1 MPRRA
6 GGRGR
11 PGGAVLARFVAN
23 LLAFAAKT
31 GLNRA
36 RLMLGAGL
44 TDAELRAPDSRVP
57 FSKFV
62 ALWQLIARLSSPSDP
77 EFGVR
82 WGASLRVRDWGLLGY
97 AMSYSETL
105 ASALRRLARYSPI
118 LADGLH
124 LELQPSDSNHRVTV
138 SVSDALPGAGLPYP
152 VVGRLAALVA
162 ACREITGVDVIP
174 SEVTVAYPQPHITA
188 EHRRFFRGSLRFD
201 QPVSGVA
208 FFERDL
214 RLPVLR
220 ADETLAGYLSD
231 HAVEVLRGL
240 VAGTETRERVRT
252 AIWALL
258 SEGRPR
264 LEAVAAVLRVSPR
277 TLQRRLAEEG
287 SSLHVEVEHIRKT
300 MAIATLRDRSIPIDD
315 VAFVLGYAEP
325 STFYRSFKR
334 WTGKTPRQ
342 YRIAAA

>member
-6 GGRGR
+6 AGS
-11 PGGAVLARFVAN
+11 GGAVLARFVAN
-23 LLAFAAKT
+23 LVAFAAKT
-31 GLNRA
+31 GLSRA
-36 RLMLGAGL
+36 ALMLGTEL
-44 TDAELRAPDSRVP
+44 TDAEVRATDSRVP

-62 ALWQLIARLSSPSDP
+62 ALWQLISKLSSPSDP

-124 LELQPSDSNHRVTV
+124 LELHGSGSHHRVMM
-138 SVSDALPGAGLPYP
+138 SASDALTGAVLPYA

-174 SEVTVAYPQPHITA
+174 FEVMLAYPQPRLTA
-188 EHRRFFRGSLRFD
+188 EHRGFFRCALRFD
-201 QPVSGVA
+201 HPVSGVA

-214 RLPVLR
+214 RLPVVR

-231 HAVEVLRGL
+231 HADDVLRTL
-240 VAGTETRERVRT
+240 VAGTETRERVRS
-252 AIWALL
+252 AIWAIL
-258 SEGRPR
+258 SEGRPT
-264 LEAVAAVLRVSPR
+264 LDAVAAVLRVPPR

-287 SSLHVEVEHIRKT
+287 SSLHAEVEQIRKA

-334 WTGKTPRQ
+334 WTGKTPHQ